1 MKARALIL
9 TVGTTLALM
18 APAAQSASARS
29 SLSCDY
35 LATHALSDRG
45 IAPGPF
51 SAQNRRNMLAVAT
64 GQWVT
69 SGNYALAGCS
79 TARRP
84 PRTRSRLPT
93 AASARRRATA
103 SRCCG
108 TRSERRPLVG
118 SRVSRE
124 LSRRGRGR
132 AG

>member
-69 SGNYALAGCS
+69 SGKYALAGCS
-79 TARRP
+79 TRKA
-84 PRTRSRLPT
+84 TSAHKVTVAHGGLGS
-93 AASARRRATA
+93 ASSNGFQVLRN
-103 SRCCG
+103 SI
-108 TRSERRPLVG
+108 
-118 SRVSRE
+118 
-124 LSRRGRGR
+124 
-132 AG
+132 